1 MNALSSA
8 NAAMVLI
15 DHQVGTMGWVKGI
28 ERAELERNATV
39 LAKAAVV
46 LDMPIVLTTS
56 VEEAAQGRLMPSL
69 ETIAPDAYARRVRRG
84 GIVNSWSDEAFASAV
99 RATDRKNL
107 IMAGV
112 TTDVCLAPVAI
123 SAAAEGF
130 SVHAVVDASGGTSSL
145 ADEMAFRRMEQ
156 GGITLTTTVAL
167 LSEVARDWSSDDG
180 SKLFQIMVADL
191 LNGGS

>member
-1 MNALSSA
+1 
-8 NAAMVLI
+8 
-15 DHQVGTMGWVKGI
+15 
-28 ERAELERNATV
+28 
-39 LAKAAVV
+39 
-46 LDMPIVLTTS
+46 
-56 VEEAAQGRLMPSL
+56 MPSL

-84 GIVNSWSDEAFASAV
+84 GIVNSWRDEVFASAV

-130 SVHAVVDASGGTSSL
+130 AVHAVVDASGGTSSL
-145 ADEMAFRRMEQ
+145 ADEMAFRRMQQ

-180 SKLFQIMVADL
+180 SKLFQIMVEDL
-191 LNGGS
+191 INGGS